1 VVCRI
6 WVGEN
11 RVEGPK
17 VVTLSP
23 EEPRHDDLREI
34 RSLLYSLD
42 YTSVPPGICQSND
55 TWSFEARSTR
65 VLSVGEESNRIGE
78 QED

>member
-1 VVCRI
+1 MQNLGRRES
-6 WVGEN
+6 G
-11 RVEGPK
+11 GGA